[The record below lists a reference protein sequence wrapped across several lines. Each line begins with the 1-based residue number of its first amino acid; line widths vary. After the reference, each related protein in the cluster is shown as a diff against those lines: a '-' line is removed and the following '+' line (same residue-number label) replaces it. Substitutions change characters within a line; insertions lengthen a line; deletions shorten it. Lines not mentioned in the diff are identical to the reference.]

1 MTSRAEAAFYESE
14 RPVEALLSTQETAR
28 TLNVSLRTVL
38 RLLDAGQLARVR
50 IGRRVLVDPQSIRD
64 YVERQREGP

>member
-14 RPVEALLSTQETAR
+14 RPVEPLLSTQETAR